1 MIETVAVLMPTK
13 GRTEQMS
20 RNVAGLLACDVP
32 EGYELLVLIAY
43 EESDTETAAAVYALC
58 ASDKIVPVIRPDG
71 LTAVEAWNLAA
82 RYLTFIDWYILG
94 ADDIVWHSDWLKEAM
109 LVIDQTGAQ
118 VIGLNDGGHTD
129 LNDYAPHYMVHRN
142 FLHAHQSGYMVPPE
156 YKSWW
161 FDREICQRARA
172 LGLYAPA
179 WKAMAEHQ
187 HPDWGTA
194 QMDETYRQAL
204 TLHDVDGKLYR
215 QRMGL

>member
-1 MIETVAVLMPTK
+1 MIETVAVLMPTR
-13 GRTEQMS
+13 GRAQQMR
-20 RNVAGLLACDVP
+20 RNVAGLLECHVPRGVELCVVLAVCDDDW
-32 EGYELLVLIAY
+32 ETKAAINEYL
-43 EESDTETAAAVYALC
+43 SDNVTMTERPRQSDAVQGWNQAA
-58 ASDKIVPVIRPDG
+58 D
-71 LTAVEAWNLAA
+71 AA
-82 RYLTFIDWYILG
+82 PFADWFILG

-129 LNDYAPHYMVHRN
+129 LNDYAPHYMVRRE
-142 FLHAHQSGYMVPPE
+142 FLEKYQGGYMVPPE